1 MKKLLYIGL
10 IGLMAG
16 CGDGKPR
23 QPERLPDDE
32 VPAFRE
38 ACIKMAHHIVL
49 KDSAYR
55 LTIPKDSAM
64 RLGIP
69 GRYYDRMQQELEYTN
84 YIVKEEY
91 NKKGIPIEMPEYT
104 IDTINRIDTIDTT
117 NTTNTTN

>member
-1 MKKLLYIGL
+1 MKKLLYVGL

-16 CGDGKPR
+16 CGDVKPR
-23 QPERLPDDE
+23 HPERLPDDE

-49 KDSAYR
+49 KDSAYH
-55 LTIPKDSAM
+55 LTITKDSAM

-104 IDTINRIDTIDTT
+104 IDTTNTI
-117 NTTNTTN
+117 NTTN